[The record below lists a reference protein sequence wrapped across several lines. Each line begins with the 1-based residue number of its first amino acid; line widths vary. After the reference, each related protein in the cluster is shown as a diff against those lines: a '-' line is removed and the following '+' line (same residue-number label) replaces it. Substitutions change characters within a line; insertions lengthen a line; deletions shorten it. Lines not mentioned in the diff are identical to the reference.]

1 MCNVL
6 KKEVKTK
13 ELEDICIAFHWI
25 IKSDI

>member
-13 ELEDICIAFHWI
+13 ELEDICITFHWI